1 MNTQFPAPACDNL
14 IASYD
19 YLERDFQRA
28 IEKRL
33 TRRGEGYI
41 MPRILEIHDVAHL
54 EEILE
59 ALLEGHC
66 VASLC

>member
-1 MNTQFPAPACDNL
+1 MNTQSPAPACDNL
-14 IASYD
+14 ITSYD
-19 YLERDFQRA
+19 FLERDFQRA

-59 ALLEGHC
+59 ALLEGHG
-66 VASLC
+66 VASMC

>member
-1 MNTQFPAPACDNL
+1 MELQSPAPACDNL

-19 YLERDFQRA
+19 FLERDFQRA

-59 ALLEGHC
+59 ALLEGHG
-66 VASLC
+66 VASMC